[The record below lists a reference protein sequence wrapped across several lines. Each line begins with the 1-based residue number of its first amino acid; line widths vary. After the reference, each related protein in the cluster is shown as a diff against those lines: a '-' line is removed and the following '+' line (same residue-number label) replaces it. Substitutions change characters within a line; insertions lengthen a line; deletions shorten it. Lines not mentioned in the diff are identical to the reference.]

1 MKITKTFILAF
12 IATIVLTITLMLF
25 LFFSGEQQ
33 KTSFATYDDLITSGY
48 LEKGWLPPFLP
59 ESSKNI
65 IETHNL
71 DTNIVKA
78 VFDYERSDTQGV
90 EDVCREKT
98 AIENGV
104 EYRCEHEGRSLLI
117 KLMDNG
123 EGYLYSSPTR

>member
-1 MKITKTFILAF
+1 
-12 IATIVLTITLMLF
+12 MLY
-25 LFFSGEQQ
+25 LFFDAEQQ

-59 ESSKNI
+59 QSSKNI

-78 VFDYERSDTQGV
+78 VFDYERSDRQSL
-90 EDVCREKT
+90 ESVCREKT
-98 AIENGV
+98 AIENGF
-104 EYRCEHEGRSLLI
+104 EYSCDHDGRSVLI

-123 EGYLYSSPTR
+123 EGYLYSSPAR